1 LDIQF
6 IETEENDSLE
16 IIDTEEENESSN
28 MVDNN
33 PTHTVDNNLSDE
45 LSDEIPLKIMNNQL
59 DNSDSSKIVKPISLE
74 KTEGLSYNNEMD
86 DIPFEIKM
94 TNDEIEVPTTIKSIP
109 DENLD
114 SDQNE
119 GSQLGLF

>member
-1 LDIQF
+1 MDIQF

-33 PTHTVDNNLSDE
+33 PTYTVDKNLSDE

-114 SDQNE
+114 SDQNK